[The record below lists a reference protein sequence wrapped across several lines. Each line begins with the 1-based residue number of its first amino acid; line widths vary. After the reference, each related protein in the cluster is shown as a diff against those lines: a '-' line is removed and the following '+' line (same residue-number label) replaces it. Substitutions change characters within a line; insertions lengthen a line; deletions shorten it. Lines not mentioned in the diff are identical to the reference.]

1 MSRKKWRGQK
11 ILAAGVSG
19 AADQLDVYKRQ
30 ELPMEYAA
38 LGKLALF

>member
-1 MSRKKWRGQK
+1 MKNQGW
-11 ILAAGVSG
+11 LNVH
-19 AADQLDVYKRQ
+19 D